1 MKDLSIL
8 VSSLRKKTEKLIE
21 KHQSILHKNKILS
34 EEILKLKEELIQ
46 KNQQIEAVE
55 NKLTLLKLAKGVG
68 NESTKDVKL
77 KINEMVREID
87 KCIAK
92 ISQ

>member
-21 KHQSILHKNKILS
+21 KHQSTLEKNETLLQ
-34 EEILKLKEELIQ
+34 EVLELKEELAQ
-46 KNQQIEAVE
+46 KNQQIEGFE
-55 NKLTLLKLAKGVG
+55 NKVTLLKLAKSVG

>member
-1 MKDLSIL
+1 MKDLSVL

-21 KHQSILHKNKILS
+21 KHQSILLKNNILS
-34 EEILKLKEELIQ
+34 EEILKLKEELAQ
-46 KNQQIEAVE
+46 KNQQIDAVE
-55 NKLTLLKLAKGVG
+55 NKLNLLKLAKGVG

>member
-1 MKDLSIL
+1 MKDMVTFVNNLLEKTSRL
-8 VSSLRKKTEKLIE
+8 VE
-21 KHQSILHKNKILS
+21 KHQKTLS
-34 EEILKLKEELIQ
+34 ENEQLSLEVLKLKEELTQ
-46 KNQQIEAVE
+46 RNQQIAALED
-55 NKLTLLKLAKGVG
+55 NLKLLKLAKSVD

-92 ISQ
+92 ISR

>member
-1 MKDLSIL
+1 MKDLSVL

-21 KHQSILHKNKILS
+21 KHQSILLKNNTLS
-34 EEILKLKEELIQ
+34 EEILKLKEELAQ
-46 KNQQIEAVE
+46 KSQQIEAVE

>member
-1 MKDLSIL
+1 MVTFVNNLLEKTSRL
-8 VSSLRKKTEKLIE
+8 VE
-21 KHQSILHKNKILS
+21 KHQKTLGENEQLS
-34 EEILKLKEELIQ
+34 LEVLKLKEELTQ
-46 KNQQIEAVE
+46 RNQQIAALED
-55 NKLTLLKLAKGVG
+55 NLKLLKLAKSVD

-92 ISQ
+92 ISR

>member
-1 MKDLSIL
+1 MKDMVTFVNNLLEKTNRL
-8 VSSLRKKTEKLIE
+8 VE
-21 KHQSILHKNKILS
+21 KHQKTLS
-34 EEILKLKEELIQ
+34 ENEQLSLEVLKLKEELTQ
-46 KNQQIEAVE
+46 RNQQIAALED
-55 NKLTLLKLAKGVG
+55 NLKLLKLAKSVD

-92 ISQ
+92 ISR

>member
-1 MKDLSIL
+1 MKDMVTFVNNLLEKTGRL
-8 VSSLRKKTEKLIE
+8 VE
-21 KHQSILHKNKILS
+21 KHQKTLS
-34 EEILKLKEELIQ
+34 ENEQLSLEVLKLKEELTQ
-46 KNQQIEAVE
+46 RNQQIAALED
-55 NKLTLLKLAKGVG
+55 NLKLLKLAKSVD

-92 ISQ
+92 ISR

>member
-1 MKDLSIL
+1 MKDMVTFVNNLLEKTSRL
-8 VSSLRKKTEKLIE
+8 VE
-21 KHQSILHKNKILS
+21 KHQKTLGENEQLS
-34 EEILKLKEELIQ
+34 LEVLKLKEELTQ
-46 KNQQIEAVE
+46 RNQQIAALED
-55 NKLTLLKLAKGVG
+55 NLKLLKLAKSVD

-92 ISQ
+92 ISR

>member
-1 MKDLSIL
+1 MKDLSVL

-21 KHQSILHKNKILS
+21 KHQAILLKNNTLS
-34 EEILKLKEELIQ
+34 EEILKLKEELAQ
-46 KNQQIEAVE
+46 KSQQIEAVE

>member
-1 MKDLSIL
+1 MKDMVTFVNNLLEKTSRL
-8 VSSLRKKTEKLIE
+8 VE
-21 KHQSILHKNKILS
+21 KHQKTLS
-34 EEILKLKEELIQ
+34 ENEQLSLEILKLREELVQ
-46 KNQQIEAVE
+46 KNQQITALED
-55 NKLTLLKLAKGVG
+55 NLKLLKLAKSVD

-92 ISQ
+92 ISR

>member
-1 MKDLSIL
+1 MKDLSVL

-21 KHQSILHKNKILS
+21 KHQSILLKNNILS
-34 EEILKLKEELIQ
+34 EEILKLKEELAQ
-46 KNQQIEAVE
+46 KNQQIDAVE

>member
-1 MKDLSIL
+1 MKDLSVL

-21 KHQSILHKNKILS
+21 KHQSILLKNNTLS
-34 EEILKLKEELIQ
+34 EEILKLKEELAQ
-46 KNQQIEAVE
+46 KSQQIEAVE

-68 NESTKDVKL
+68 TESTKDVKL